1 MRTHIPSKQNKQ
13 VRDMRV
19 SIEQRAAL
27 AARIIEAVEMTR
39 SRPAVQR
46 YIVKESRVGEDRKRA
61 AWDRAD

>member
-1 MRTHIPSKQNKQ
+1 
-13 VRDMRV
+13 MRV